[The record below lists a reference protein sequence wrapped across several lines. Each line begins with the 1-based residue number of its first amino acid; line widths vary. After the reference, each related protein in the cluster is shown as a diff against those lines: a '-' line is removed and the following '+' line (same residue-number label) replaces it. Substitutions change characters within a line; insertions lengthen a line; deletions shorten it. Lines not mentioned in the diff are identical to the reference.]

1 MQLQR
6 LGFRSHPLY
15 HPLVEEY
22 REMIERLSRK
32 KRGGFVRKFSEVE
45 ELRLA
50 LDARC
55 AEMTDFVDWYQ
66 ANDEATGPLLAMEQQ
81 RAKISEEASR
91 NDAISRFMDSVEGRG
106 W

>member
-1 MQLQR
+1 
-6 LGFRSHPLY
+6 
-15 HPLVEEY
+15 
-22 REMIERLSRK
+22 
-32 KRGGFVRKFSEVE
+32 
-45 ELRLA
+45 
-50 LDARC
+50 
-55 AEMTDFVDWYQ
+55 MTDFVDWYQ